1 MSVGSEIGGRKIYT
15 KYADCKPGQVLV
27 DGKFLRDFQGKYG
40 IQWEFLGNDGEIHVL
55 NSAGQLNYKMDAYVS
70 PGDMV
75 QIIYQGMILLDKGPM
90 SGKDSHQ
97 FKLIDMG
104 KAPVVPRSSQGEVSE
119 GQSQLDNE
127 MDQAEDDAYGL

>member
-1 MSVGSEIGGRKIYT
+1 MSVGNEIGGRKIYC
-15 KYADCKPGQVLV
+15 KYAEKKPGDVLV

-40 IQWEFLGNDGEIHVL
+40 IQWEYLDNSGEVVVL
-55 NSAGQLNYKMDAYVS
+55 NSAGQLNYKMDAYVN

-75 QIIYQGMILLDKGPM
+75 QIVYEGMITLDKGPM

-104 KAPVVPRSSQGEVSE
+104 KAPVTKATVEADSSQS
-119 GQSQLDNE
+119 
-127 MDQAEDDAYGL
+127 AEDDDEYGL

>member
-1 MSVGSEIGGRKIYT
+1 MSGKEIGGQKKYF
-15 KYADCKPGQVLV
+15 KYADCKPGDVLV

-40 IQWEFLGNDGEIHVL
+40 IQWEYLDNSGEVVVL

-75 QIIYQGMILLDKGPM
+75 QIIYEGMITLDKGPM

-104 KAPVVPRSSQGEVSE
+104 KAPVAKTETKAVDS
-119 GQSQLDNE
+119 
-127 MDQAEDDAYGL
+127 AEDSEDDDEYGL

>member
-1 MSVGSEIGGRKIYT
+1 MSVGNEIGGRKIYC
-15 KYADCKPGQVLV
+15 KYAQKKPGDVLV

-40 IQWEFLGNDGEIHVL
+40 IQWEFLGNDGEIYVL

-75 QIIYQGMILLDKGPM
+75 QIIYEGMILLDKGPM

-104 KAPVVPRSSQGEVSE
+104 KAPVVKAETKAADS
-119 GQSQLDNE
+119 
-127 MDQAEDDAYGL
+127 AEDSEDDSDYGL